1 MEEHKMKKL
10 LKSLIPSIIGSGLT
24 IAVFLLIGF
33 NHGDSTRSFQ
43 KQEQLQVHNALYTV
57 KENGEYVPLDFT
69 GVSKEVMN
77 SVVHIRSVRKVQ
89 PESNSY
95 YNNQRN
101 PFGDMFG
108 EDFFRF
114 FQGTPEPQRQQRG
127 ESEPFVQ
134 MGTGSGVIISN
145 NGYIVTNNHVVDKA
159 DEIEVTLHNNET
171 YKAKVI
177 GTDPSTDIAL
187 LQIRKDNLQKIS
199 IGNSDLAEIG
209 EWVLAIGNPFNLNST
224 VTAGIIS
231 AKGRNINIIND
242 HSAIESFIQTDAAIN
257 PGNSGGALVNL
268 NGELIGINTAIASPT
283 GAYAGY
289 GFAIP
294 ANIVSKVVEDLLK
307 YGMVQRAY
315 LGIMIRNIDSNLVK
329 DEKLKRSEG
338 TYVDSLMEKSA
349 AAEAGILAGDVII
362 GINDTPVLKSSD
374 LLEQVGR
381 HRPGDEVA
389 ITVDRHGKE
398 MTFQAKLADQKGER
412 KLVSKE
418 QMDILDILGAKLE
431 ELDGNTAKKLG
442 IEGGV
447 RVKELSNGLLK
458 NQTGIS
464 EGFIITGINHEKV
477 TTVNDIRKS
486 LKQEKGGVLIQGIYE
501 NYPGELY
508 FAFGLPE

>member
-1 MEEHKMKKL
+1 MKKL
-10 LKSLIPSIIGSGLT
+10 IKLVIPSMIGSGLT
-24 IAVFLLIGF
+24 IAVFLLMGLG
-33 NHGDSTRSFQ
+33 HGNPAMSFKNQ
-43 KQEQLQVHNALYTV
+43 TSIPVKNAVYTV
-57 KENGEYVPLDFT
+57 KENGELVPLDFT

-77 SVVHIRSVRKVQ
+77 SVVNIRSVQQMK
-89 PESNSY
+89 STGNSFQNY
-95 YNNQRN
+95 PRS
-101 PFGDMFG
+101 PFEDMFG
-108 EDFFRF
+108 DDFFRF
-114 FQGTPEPQRQQRG
+114 FNLPPQSQGPQRGQPEPR
-127 ESEPFVQ
+127 VQ
-134 MGTGSGVIISN
+134 MGSGSGVIISN
-145 NGYIVTNNHVVDKA
+145 NGYIVTNNHVVDQA

-187 LQIRKDNLQKIS
+187 LQIKEDNLQS
-199 IGNSDLAEIG
+199 LSFGNSDLAEVG
-209 EWVLAIGNPFNLNST
+209 EWVMAIGNPFNLNST

-231 AKGRNINIIND
+231 AKGRNINIID
-242 HSAIESFIQTDAAIN
+242 DRSAIEAFIQTDAAIN

-294 ANIVSKVVEDLLK
+294 ANIVNKVVEDLLK

-315 LGIMIRNIDSNLVK
+315 LGIMIRDIDGNLVK
-329 DEKLKRSEG
+329 DEKLKLSEG

-349 AAEAGILAGDVII
+349 AAEAGILPGDVIT
-362 GINDTPVLKSSD
+362 GINDTPVLRSSD

-381 HRPGDEVA
+381 HRPGDEVSV
-389 ITVDRHGKE
+389 TVDRHGKE
-398 MTFQAKLADQKGER
+398 MTFQVKLADQKGER
-412 KLVSKE
+412 KLLSKE
-418 QMDILDILGAKLE
+418 HMDIIDMLGATFE
-431 ELDGNTAKKLG
+431 ELDQETARKLG
-442 IEGGV
+442 IDGGV
-447 RVKELSNGLLK
+447 RVAELENGLLK

-477 TTVNDIRKS
+477 SSVNDIRKS

-508 FAFGLPE
+508 FALGLPE